1 MLKFV
6 RAASGLEASPL
17 APAFA
22 LMLEAP
28 RPTAD
33 PAARVGLGWMMLKRE
48 GDEIIWHNGGTGGYR
63 SFVGFSRAGKAG
75 VVTLSNVSTA
85 VGVDDIG
92 FNLLDPGLPLSP
104 APVVHTEAAID
115 PALLDRYVGEYALAP
130 EFVLTV
136 TREGDGLFV
145 QATGQGKLPVFA
157 ESETGFFYKVVDA
170 QLTFELGPD
179 GKATSVTL
187 HQNGQNMPG
196 ARVE

>member
-1 MLKFV
+1 M
-6 RAASGLEASPL
+6 
-17 APAFA
+17 
-22 LMLEAP
+22 
-28 RPTAD
+28 
-33 PAARVGLGWMMLKRE
+33 
-48 GDEIIWHNGGTGGYR
+48 
-63 SFVGFSRAGKAG
+63 
-75 VVTLSNVSTA
+75 
-85 VGVDDIG
+85 
-92 FNLLDPGLPLSP
+92 
-104 APVVHTEAAID
+104 VHTEAAID